1 MDQSWIE
8 LIELCLKVLAV
19 LGAGVWAFTA
29 LRVLTNSDTANA
41 SLRKQAVVSVDIK
54 PAVQRS
60 MDGDGYVITAVV
72 ELANRGA
79 QNTTINWKDQPPA
92 FHVRLAKFD
101 ADGKPKYDPPTRFRV
116 PLSLNPRSG
125 AVSMSFAP
133 ARPSRSKGMESPTA
147 LAALALPSQAIM
159 IFWNRGPLSQFGGM
173 TSNGRPV
180 PKSIASIRFW
190 SKDKPFP
197 GRATMARSLSL
208 AAAAMLL
215 QVSACE
221 FCTIWKPALT
231 SATAAA
237 AIRFSVSCAY

>member
-41 SLRKQAVVSVDIK
+41 SLRNSEASIKELELRAKQQAVVSVDIK

-125 AVSMSFAP
+125 AVSHVIRPGATESIPFAFKVASAGLYLLSFRGAID
-133 ARPSRSKGMESPTA
+133 A
-147 LAALALPSQAIM
+147 LERAEAER
-159 IFWNRGPLSQFGGM
+159 RG
-173 TSNGRPV
+173 
-180 PKSIASIRFW
+180 
-190 SKDKPFP
+190 
-197 GRATMARSLSL
+197 
-208 AAAAMLL
+208 L
-215 QVSACE
+215 QVPEAWTGNKYVLVRGES
-221 FCTIWKPALT
+221 
-231 SATAAA
+231 
-237 AIRFSVSCAY
+237 

>member
-19 LGAGVWAFTA
+19 LGAGVWAFTV

-41 SLRKQAVVSVDIK
+41 SLRNSEASIKELELRAKQQAVVSVDIK

-125 AVSMSFAP
+125 AVSHVI
-133 ARPSRSKGMESPTA
+133 RPGATESIPFHSRSPRQA
-147 LAALALPSQAIM
+147 FIYCHFAALSMLWNVPRQKGAACKCLKPGPATNM
-159 IFWNRGPLSQFGGM
+159 FWC
-173 TSNGRPV
+173 
-180 PKSIASIRFW
+180 AA
-190 SKDKPFP
+190 
-197 GRATMARSLSL
+197 RAET
-208 AAAAMLL
+208 
-215 QVSACE
+215 
-221 FCTIWKPALT
+221 
-231 SATAAA
+231 
-237 AIRFSVSCAY
+237 

>member
-8 LIELCLKVLAV
+8 LIEVCLKVLAV

-41 SLRKQAVVSVDIK
+41 SLRNSEASIKELELRAKQQAVVSVDIK

-79 QNTTINWKDQPPA
+79 QNTTVNWKDQPPA

-125 AVSMSFAP
+125 AVSHVIRPGATESIPFAFKVASAGLYLLSFRGAID
-133 ARPSRSKGMESPTA
+133 A
-147 LAALALPSQAIM
+147 LERAEAER
-159 IFWNRGPLSQFGGM
+159 RG
-173 TSNGRPV
+173 
-180 PKSIASIRFW
+180 
-190 SKDKPFP
+190 
-197 GRATMARSLSL
+197 
-208 AAAAMLL
+208 L
-215 QVSACE
+215 QV
-221 FCTIWKPALT
+221 P
-231 SATAAA
+231 
-237 AIRFSVSCAY
+237 V